1 MLFLLG
7 LAARNLARNL
17 RRTVITSVAVVAG
30 VAIMVLGWGLVDG
43 LDDNVLRAA
52 RTTYSSEVILRP
64 DGYPD
69 DGMRYPLDEA
79 ALISDELRMK
89 LDGVGA
95 WTARTV
101 FPGRIVRGS
110 ESQHVSVWA
119 YDAATE
125 TAVFEREGWQ
135 VTGAWPAAGKTEIGL
150 GSGLARLMELKVG
163 DEVVIEGRTR
173 DGAINAL
180 GYTVSAIVRVDN
192 SSIDALGVWME
203 AATAQDLAQLNGVRT
218 HIAVKPKG
226 SADVAKSTLG
236 GMGWTAL
243 TVSEECDD
251 LIAMN
256 RIRRKSIGTVVV
268 MIMLIAATGIANT
281 VIMATFERIRE
292 IGTLLALGMP
302 RADVRTLFLLE
313 GGIMGLAA
321 GVLGAVIGGSAVL
334 YFQRHGIDLSKQ
346 VDEVGSNLSM
356 STMVYT
362 HFSWIPLLL
371 SLKFGVGIA
380 VLASLWPAT
389 HASRIVPADAVKAD

>member
-1 MLFLLG
+1 MLFLLA
-7 LAARNLARNL
+7 LATRNLVRNL

-69 DGMRYPLDEA
+69 DGIRYPLDEA
-79 ALISDELRMK
+79 KPISDDLRK
-89 LDGVGA
+89 RLDETGT

-101 FPGRIVRGS
+101 FPGRLVRGS
-110 ESQHVSVWA
+110 ESQHISVWA
-119 YDAATE
+119 YDGATE
-125 TAVFEREGWQ
+125 TQVFNREGWQ
-135 VTGAWPAAGKTEIGL
+135 VTGSWPAPGKTEIGV

-180 GYTVSAIVRVDN
+180 GYIVSAIVRVDN
-192 SSIDALGVWME
+192 SSIDSLGVWME
-203 AATAQDLAQLNGVRT
+203 AATAQNLAQLNGVLT
-218 HIAVKPKG
+218 HIAVTPKG
-226 SADVAKSTLG
+226 SAEAAKAALSGL
-236 GMGWTAL
+236 GWTAL
-243 TVSEECDD
+243 TISEECDD

-268 MIMLIAATGIANT
+268 IIMLIAASGIANT

-302 RADVRTLFLLE
+302 RADVRSLFLLE
-313 GGIMGLAA
+313 GGVMGLVA
-321 GVLGAVIGGSAVL
+321 GIVGAVIGGGAVL
-334 YFQRHGIDLSKQ
+334 YWQSHGIDLSEQ
-346 VDEVGSNLSM
+346 VDEVGANLAM

-362 HFSWIPLLL
+362 HFSWLPLLL
-371 SLKFGVGIA
+371 SLAFGFGIA
-380 VLASLWPAT
+380 VLASMWPAV

>member
-1 MLFLLG
+1 MIFLIG

-52 RTTYSSEVILRP
+52 RTTYASEVILRP

-79 ALISDELRMK
+79 ALIPDSLRSELDK
-89 LDGVGA
+89 TGA

-110 ESQHVSVWA
+110 ESQHISVWA
-119 YDAATE
+119 YDSATE
-125 TAVFEREGWQ
+125 TQVFDRDGWK
-135 VTGAWPAAGKTEIGL
+135 VTGAWPAPGKTEIAL

-180 GYTVSAIVRVDN
+180 GYTVAGIVRVDN

-218 HIAVKPKG
+218 HIAVAPKG
-226 SADVAKSTLG
+226 SVAAAKTELS

-302 RADVRTLFLLE
+302 RADVRALFLLE

-321 GVLGAVIGGSAVL
+321 GILGAAIGGSAVL
-334 YFQRHGIDLSKQ
+334 YWQRHGIDLSQQ
-346 VDEVGSNLSM
+346 VDEVGANIAM

-362 HFSWIPLLL
+362 HFSWLPLLL
-371 SLKFGVGIA
+371 SLTFGVAIA
-380 VLASLWPAT
+380 VGASLWPAT
-389 HASRIVPADAVKAD
+389 QASRIVPADAVKAD